1 MLNLHTVVRGAITSV
16 NPDTAAV
23 WRSSTG
29 YTTAD
34 DGAQTATYA
43 ESDVTIQV
51 QAAGTQTLRHAEMQN
66 IQGVMRDVYMW
77 GNTQGVVRP
86 DAKGGDLLVFPGVR
100 GGGVAQ
106 TWLVFAV
113 MGTWAPDG
121 TGFCKLGVVLQL

>member
-1 MLNLHTVVRGAITSV
+1 MLNLHSAVRGAITSV
-16 NPDTAAV
+16 NPDTAAT

-34 DGAQTATYA
+34 DGTQTATYV

-51 QAAGTQTLRHAEMQN
+51 QAAGTQTLRHAENQN
-66 IQGVMRDVYMW
+66 VQGLLRDVYMW

-100 GGGVAQ
+100 DGTPG

-113 MGTWAPDG
+113 METWAPDG
-121 TGFCKLGVVLQL
+121 TGFCKLGVVLQV